1 MDVPVEE
8 SVDTSTRIAEILAQV
23 KPLAAEYYQL
33 TGKPLG
39 VTGEIAEYLA
49 STILDLELAP
59 ARTEGYDALRRNG
72 DLAEKIQIKG
82 RAFGAGANLGQR
94 LGRIKLDADCDVVM
108 LVIMDSATLEARE
121 ILEAP
126 YAAVVEVLVRPGS
139 RARERGQL
147 GITTFRS
154 IAKKI
159 WEAERPAAPTASA
172 VQPTVATASGG
183 LFCPE
188 CGQKFRG
195 TWGGIDARWKS
206 RHDHI
211 MPYEEAWPLLR
222 TGRYAAKGTGNA

>member
-8 SVDTSTRIAEILAQV
+8 RVDTSTRIEEILAQV

-59 ARTEGYDALRRNG
+59 TRTEGYDALRRNG

-82 RAFGAGANLGQR
+82 RVFGAGANPGQR
-94 LGRIKLDADCDVVM
+94 IGRIKLNADCDVVM

-154 IAKKI
+154 IAKKV
-159 WEAERPAAPTASA
+159 WEAERSAAPTTSA
-172 VQPTVATASGG
+172 VQPAVATASGW

-188 CGQKFRG
+188 CGQEFPN
-195 TWGGIDARWKS
+195 TWGGIEARWKS

-211 MPYEEAWPLLR
+211 MPYEEAWPRLR
-222 TGRYAAKGTGNA
+222 KSRYVAKGMGNA